1 MVNKDYQTKE
11 NLGVCSRCGKTGC
24 KCDPE
29 TCKCEPVPQKD
40 LVQDFEE

>member
-11 NLGVCSRCGKTGC
+11 NLGVCPRCGKTGC
-24 KCDPE
+24 KCNPE

>member
-11 NLGVCSRCGKTGC
+11 NLGVCPRCGKTGC

-29 TCKCEPVPQKD
+29 TCECNPVPQKD